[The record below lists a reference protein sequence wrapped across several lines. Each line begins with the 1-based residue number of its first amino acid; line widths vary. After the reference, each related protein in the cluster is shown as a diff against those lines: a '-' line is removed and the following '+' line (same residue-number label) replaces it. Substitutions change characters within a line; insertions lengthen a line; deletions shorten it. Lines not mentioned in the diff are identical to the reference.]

1 MNHKNSIH
9 RKGSG
14 EFVDACFAA
23 AGIFLPDPNEVR
35 GDAEHKKAFAVHEC
49 SAGKGYRSGGCG
61 TQIGGCYGII

>member
-35 GDAEHKKAFAVHEC
+35 GMRNTKKHLPSMNALLGKGIGAGDAELK
-49 SAGKGYRSGGCG
+49 
-61 TQIGGCYGII
+61 